1 MKGVLK
7 ENIPFYSIIVFAGN
21 CKLEDISFI
30 PKNTFVTKSYM
41 VVEVIENIMNNN
53 PVANY
58 NDKRKVI
65 NILSKAVNNGQNN
78 DVTKKH
84 ISNIKEMLGEDKS
97 LSSRLFVYSMG
108 LAAAASSL
116 GFPPHWR
123 TSVRLSSLSAPLFR
137 DSSSHHSE

>member
-1 MKGVLK
+1 ML
-7 ENIPFYSIIVFAGN
+7 
-21 CKLEDISFI
+21 L
-30 PKNTFVTKSYM
+30 SYR

-84 ISNIKEMLGEDKS
+84 ISNIKEMLGEDRVFK
-97 LSSRLFVYSMG
+97 
-108 LAAAASSL
+108 
-116 GFPPHWR
+116 
-123 TSVRLSSLSAPLFR
+123 
-137 DSSSHHSE
+137 